1 MAQIQ
6 KGTTYGT
13 TSPSNLVSS
22 TNLNNHV
29 DDAVLLPGAITDQ
42 TAKVVLAAADTVLV
56 HSSADTALRKTTMAQ
71 VFATPQPIGS
81 STASSGAFTTL
92 SASSTVSGTGFSTY
106 LASPPAI
113 GGTAAAAGSFTT
125 LSASSTVSGNGFSTY
140 LASPPAIGTT
150 TAAAGK
156 FTSLEA
162 TGQYKGSVTAI
173 TLLDIDC
180 SAGNYFTKTINGNST
195 FTFSNVPSGA
205 YGMIVEIE
213 NTSGTITW
221 PAAVK
226 FPNDTAPTLST
237 GKTHVFV
244 FITDDSG
251 SRWRGVAAV
260 NYVT

>member
-42 TAKVVLAAADTVLV
+42 TAKTVLASADTILV
-56 HSSADTALRKTTMAQ
+56 HSSADTALRKTTAAQ
-71 VFATPQPIGS
+71 LFATPLPIGS
-81 STASSGAFTTL
+81 STANS
-92 SASSTVSGTGFSTY
+92 
-106 LASPPAI
+106 
-113 GGTAAAAGSFTT
+113 
-125 LSASSTVSGNGFSTY
+125 
-140 LASPPAIGTT
+140 
-150 TAAAGK
+150 GK
-156 FTSLEA
+156 FTSLEV
-162 TGQYKGSVTAI
+162 TGQYKGSVTAVS
-173 TLLDIDC
+173 LLDIDC
-180 SAGNYFTKTINGNST
+180 SQGNYFTKTINGNST

-221 PAAVK
+221 PTEVK
-226 FPNDTAPTLST
+226 WPNDTAPS
-237 GKTHVFV
+237 KTHVFV

-251 SRWRGVAAV
+251 TRWRGVAQV

>member
-13 TSPSNLVSS
+13 TSPSNLVTS

-42 TAKVVLAAADTVLV
+42 TAKTVLASADTILV
-56 HSSADTALRKTTMAQ
+56 HSSADTALRKTTAAQ
-71 VFATPQPIGS
+71 VFSSPLPIGS
-81 STASSGAFTTL
+81 STANS
-92 SASSTVSGTGFSTY
+92 
-106 LASPPAI
+106 
-113 GGTAAAAGSFTT
+113 
-125 LSASSTVSGNGFSTY
+125 
-140 LASPPAIGTT
+140 
-150 TAAAGK
+150 GK
-156 FTSLEA
+156 FTSLEV
-162 TGQYKGSVTAI
+162 TGQYKGSVTAVA
-173 TLLDIDC
+173 LLDIDC
-180 SAGNYFTKTINGNST
+180 SQGNYFTKTISGNST

-251 SRWRGVAAV
+251 SRWRGVAQV

>member
-13 TSPSNLVSS
+13 TSPSNLVTS

-42 TAKVVLAAADTVLV
+42 TAKTVLASADTILV
-56 HSSADTALRKTTMAQ
+56 HSSADTALRKTTAAQ
-71 VFATPQPIGS
+71 LFATPLPIGS
-81 STASSGAFTTL
+81 STANS
-92 SASSTVSGTGFSTY
+92 
-106 LASPPAI
+106 
-113 GGTAAAAGSFTT
+113 
-125 LSASSTVSGNGFSTY
+125 
-140 LASPPAIGTT
+140 
-150 TAAAGK
+150 GK
-156 FTSLEA
+156 FTSLET

-180 SAGNYFTKTINGNST
+180 SQGNYFTKTINGNST

-221 PAAVK
+221 PTEVK
-226 FPNDTAPTLST
+226 WPNDTAPSIST

-251 SRWRGVAAV
+251 TRWRGMAQV

>member
-13 TSPSNLVSS
+13 TSPSNLVTS

-42 TAKVVLAAADTVLV
+42 TAKTVLASADSILV
-56 HSSADTALRKTTMAQ
+56 HSSADTALRKTTAAQ
-71 VFATPQPIGS
+71 LFATPLPIGS
-81 STASSGAFTTL
+81 
-92 SASSTVSGTGFSTY
+92 
-106 LASPPAI
+106 
-113 GGTAAAAGSFTT
+113 
-125 LSASSTVSGNGFSTY
+125 
-140 LASPPAIGTT
+140 T
-150 TAAAGK
+150 TANSGK
-156 FTSLEA
+156 FTSLEV
-162 TGQYKGSVTAI
+162 TGQYKGSVTAVS
-173 TLLDIDC
+173 LLDIDC
-180 SAGNYFTKTINGNST
+180 SQGNYFTKTISGNST

-213 NTSGTITW
+213 NTSGTISW

-226 FPNDTAPTLST
+226 WPNDTAPTLST

-251 SRWRGVAAV
+251 TRWRGVAQV

>member
-13 TSPSNLVSS
+13 TSPSNLVTS

-42 TAKVVLAAADTVLV
+42 TAKTVLASADTLLV
-56 HSSADTALRKTTMAQ
+56 HSSADTALRKTTAAQ
-71 VFATPQPIGS
+71 VFASPLPIGS
-81 STASSGAFTTL
+81 STANS
-92 SASSTVSGTGFSTY
+92 
-106 LASPPAI
+106 
-113 GGTAAAAGSFTT
+113 
-125 LSASSTVSGNGFSTY
+125 
-140 LASPPAIGTT
+140 
-150 TAAAGK
+150 GK
-156 FTSLEA
+156 FTSLEV

-173 TLLDIDC
+173 SLLNIDC

-195 FTFSNVPSGA
+195 FTFRNVPSGA

-213 NTSGTITW
+213 NTSGTISW

-226 FPNDTAPTLST
+226 WPNDTAPTLDT

-251 SRWRGVAAV
+251 TRWRGVAQV

>member
-13 TSPSNLVSS
+13 TSPSNLVTS

-42 TAKVVLAAADTVLV
+42 TAKTVLASADTILV
-56 HSSADTALRKTTMAQ
+56 HSSADTALRKTTAAQ
-71 VFATPQPIGS
+71 LFATPLPIGS
-81 STASSGAFTTL
+81 STANS
-92 SASSTVSGTGFSTY
+92 
-106 LASPPAI
+106 
-113 GGTAAAAGSFTT
+113 
-125 LSASSTVSGNGFSTY
+125 
-140 LASPPAIGTT
+140 
-150 TAAAGK
+150 GK
-156 FTSLEA
+156 FTSLEV
-162 TGQYKGSVTAI
+162 TGQYKGSVTAVS
-173 TLLDIDC
+173 LLDIDC
-180 SAGNYFTKTINGNST
+180 SAGNYFTKTISGNST

-251 SRWRGVAAV
+251 SRWRGVAQV

>member
-13 TSPSNLVSS
+13 TSPSNLVTS

-42 TAKVVLAAADTVLV
+42 TAKTVLASADTILV
-56 HSSADTALRKTTMAQ
+56 HSSADTALRKTTAAQ
-71 VFATPQPIGS
+71 MFATPLPIGS
-81 STASSGAFTTL
+81 STANS
-92 SASSTVSGTGFSTY
+92 
-106 LASPPAI
+106 
-113 GGTAAAAGSFTT
+113 
-125 LSASSTVSGNGFSTY
+125 
-140 LASPPAIGTT
+140 
-150 TAAAGK
+150 GK
-156 FTSLEA
+156 FTSLEV
-162 TGQYKGSVTAI
+162 TGQYKGSVTAVA
-173 TLLDIDC
+173 LLDIDC
-180 SAGNYFTKTINGNST
+180 SQGNYFTKTISGNST

-221 PAAVK
+221 PTEVK
-226 FPNDTAPTLST
+226 FPNDTAPSLST

-251 SRWRGVAAV
+251 SRWRGMAQV

>member
-42 TAKVVLAAADTVLV
+42 TAKTVLASADTILV
-56 HSSADTALRKTTMAQ
+56 HSSADTALRKTTAAQ
-71 VFATPQPIGS
+71 LFATPLPIGS
-81 STASSGAFTTL
+81 STANS
-92 SASSTVSGTGFSTY
+92 
-106 LASPPAI
+106 
-113 GGTAAAAGSFTT
+113 
-125 LSASSTVSGNGFSTY
+125 
-140 LASPPAIGTT
+140 
-150 TAAAGK
+150 GK
-156 FTSLEA
+156 FTSLEV
-162 TGQYKGSVTAI
+162 TGQYKGSVTAVS
-173 TLLDIDC
+173 LLDIDC
-180 SAGNYFTKTINGNST
+180 SQGNYFTKTINGNST

-251 SRWRGVAAV
+251 TRWRGVAAV

>member
-13 TSPSNLVSS
+13 TSPSNLVTS

-42 TAKVVLAAADTVLV
+42 TAKTVLASADTILV
-56 HSSADTALRKTTMAQ
+56 HSSADTALRKTTAAQ
-71 VFATPQPIGS
+71 VFASPLPIGS
-81 STASSGAFTTL
+81 STANS
-92 SASSTVSGTGFSTY
+92 
-106 LASPPAI
+106 
-113 GGTAAAAGSFTT
+113 
-125 LSASSTVSGNGFSTY
+125 
-140 LASPPAIGTT
+140 
-150 TAAAGK
+150 GK

-162 TGQYKGSVTAI
+162 TGQYKGSVTAVS
-173 TLLDIDC
+173 LLDIDC
-180 SAGNYFTKTINGNST
+180 SQGNYFTKTISGNST

-213 NTSGTITW
+213 NTSGTISW

-226 FPNDTAPTLST
+226 WPNDTAPTLST

-251 SRWRGVAAV
+251 TRWRGVAAV

>member
-13 TSPSNLVSS
+13 TSPSNLVTS

-42 TAKVVLAAADTVLV
+42 TAKTVLASADTILV
-56 HSSADTALRKTTMAQ
+56 HSSADTALRKTTAAQ
-71 VFATPQPIGS
+71 LFATPLPIGS
-81 STASSGAFTTL
+81 STANS
-92 SASSTVSGTGFSTY
+92 
-106 LASPPAI
+106 
-113 GGTAAAAGSFTT
+113 
-125 LSASSTVSGNGFSTY
+125 
-140 LASPPAIGTT
+140 
-150 TAAAGK
+150 GK
-156 FTSLEA
+156 FTSLET

-180 SAGNYFTKTINGNST
+180 SQGNYFTKTISGNST

-213 NTSGTITW
+213 NTSGTISW

-226 FPNDTAPTLST
+226 WPNDTAPTLST

-251 SRWRGVAAV
+251 TRWRGVAQV

>member
-42 TAKVVLAAADTVLV
+42 TAKTVLASADTILV
-56 HSSADTALRKTTMAQ
+56 HSSADTALRKTTAAQ
-71 VFATPQPIGS
+71 LFATPLPIGS
-81 STASSGAFTTL
+81 STANS
-92 SASSTVSGTGFSTY
+92 
-106 LASPPAI
+106 
-113 GGTAAAAGSFTT
+113 
-125 LSASSTVSGNGFSTY
+125 
-140 LASPPAIGTT
+140 
-150 TAAAGK
+150 GK
-156 FTSLEA
+156 FTSLEV
-162 TGQYKGSVTAI
+162 TGQYKGSVTAVS
-173 TLLDIDC
+173 LLDIDC
-180 SAGNYFTKTINGNST
+180 SQGNYFTKTINGNST

-221 PAAVK
+221 PTEVK
-226 FPNDTAPTLST
+226 WPNDTAPSIST

-251 SRWRGVAAV
+251 TRWRGVAQV

>member
-13 TSPSNLVSS
+13 TSPSNLVTS

-42 TAKVVLAAADTVLV
+42 TAKTVLASADTILV
-56 HSSADTALRKTTMAQ
+56 HSSADTALRKTTAAQ
-71 VFATPQPIGS
+71 VFATPLPIGS
-81 STASSGAFTTL
+81 STANS
-92 SASSTVSGTGFSTY
+92 
-106 LASPPAI
+106 
-113 GGTAAAAGSFTT
+113 
-125 LSASSTVSGNGFSTY
+125 
-140 LASPPAIGTT
+140 
-150 TAAAGK
+150 GK
-156 FTSLEA
+156 FTSLEV
-162 TGQYKGSVTAI
+162 TGQYKGSVTAVS
-173 TLLDIDC
+173 LLDIDC
-180 SAGNYFTKTINGNST
+180 SQGNYFTKTISGNST

-251 SRWRGVAAV
+251 TRWRGMAQV

>member
-13 TSPSNLVSS
+13 TSPSNLVTS

-42 TAKVVLAAADTVLV
+42 TAKTVLASADTILV
-56 HSSADTALRKTTMAQ
+56 HSSADTALRKTTAAQ
-71 VFATPQPIGS
+71 LFATPLPIGS
-81 STASSGAFTTL
+81 STANS
-92 SASSTVSGTGFSTY
+92 
-106 LASPPAI
+106 
-113 GGTAAAAGSFTT
+113 
-125 LSASSTVSGNGFSTY
+125 
-140 LASPPAIGTT
+140 
-150 TAAAGK
+150 GK
-156 FTSLEA
+156 FTSLET
-162 TGQYKGSVTAI
+162 TGQYKGSVTAVS
-173 TLLDIDC
+173 LLDIDC
-180 SAGNYFTKTINGNST
+180 SQGNYFTKTISGNST

-226 FPNDTAPTLST
+226 FPNDTAPSLST

-251 SRWRGVAAV
+251 TRWRGMAQV

>member
-13 TSPSNLVSS
+13 TSPSNLVTS

-42 TAKVVLAAADTVLV
+42 TAKTVLASADTILV
-56 HSSADTALRKTTMAQ
+56 HSSADTALRKTTAAQ
-71 VFATPQPIGS
+71 VFSSPLPIGS
-81 STASSGAFTTL
+81 STANS
-92 SASSTVSGTGFSTY
+92 
-106 LASPPAI
+106 
-113 GGTAAAAGSFTT
+113 
-125 LSASSTVSGNGFSTY
+125 
-140 LASPPAIGTT
+140 
-150 TAAAGK
+150 GK
-156 FTSLEA
+156 FTSLET
-162 TGQYKGSVTAI
+162 TGQYKGSVTAVS
-173 TLLDIDC
+173 LLDIDC
-180 SAGNYFTKTINGNST
+180 SQGNYFTKTISGNST

-251 SRWRGVAAV
+251 TRWRGVAAV

>member
-13 TSPSNLVSS
+13 TSPSNLVTS

-42 TAKVVLAAADTVLV
+42 TAKTVLASADTILV
-56 HSSADTALRKTTMAQ
+56 HSSADTALRKTTAAQ
-71 VFATPQPIGS
+71 VFSSPLPIGS
-81 STASSGAFTTL
+81 STANS
-92 SASSTVSGTGFSTY
+92 
-106 LASPPAI
+106 
-113 GGTAAAAGSFTT
+113 
-125 LSASSTVSGNGFSTY
+125 
-140 LASPPAIGTT
+140 
-150 TAAAGK
+150 GK
-156 FTSLEA
+156 FTSLEV

-180 SAGNYFTKTINGNST
+180 SQGNYFTKTISGNST

-213 NTSGTITW
+213 NTSGTISW

-226 FPNDTAPTLST
+226 WPNDTAPTLST

-251 SRWRGVAAV
+251 SRWRGVAQV

>member
-13 TSPSNLVSS
+13 TSPSNLVTS

-42 TAKVVLAAADTVLV
+42 TAKTVLASADTILV
-56 HSSADTALRKTTMAQ
+56 HSSADTALRKTTAAQ
-71 VFATPQPIGS
+71 VFATPLPIGS
-81 STASSGAFTTL
+81 STANS
-92 SASSTVSGTGFSTY
+92 
-106 LASPPAI
+106 
-113 GGTAAAAGSFTT
+113 
-125 LSASSTVSGNGFSTY
+125 
-140 LASPPAIGTT
+140 
-150 TAAAGK
+150 GK
-156 FTSLEA
+156 FTSLEV
-162 TGQYKGSVTAI
+162 TGQYKGSVTAVA
-173 TLLDIDC
+173 LLDIDC
-180 SAGNYFTKTINGNST
+180 SAGNYFTKTISGNST

-226 FPNDTAPTLST
+226 FPNDTAPSLST

-251 SRWRGVAAV
+251 SRWRGVAQV

>member
-13 TSPSNLVSS
+13 TSPSNLVTS

-29 DDAVLLPGAITDQ
+29 DDAILLPGAITDQ
-42 TAKVVLAAADTVLV
+42 TAKTALASADTILV
-56 HSSADTALRKTTMAQ
+56 HSSADVALRKTTVAQ
-71 VFATPQPIGS
+71 LFASPLPIGS
-81 STASSGAFTTL
+81 TTANSGQFSTL
-92 SASSTVSGTGFSTY
+92 SASSTVSGSGFSTY

-113 GGTAAAAGSFTT
+113 GSTAA
-125 LSASSTVSGNGFSTY
+125 SS
-140 LASPPAIGTT
+140 
-150 TAAAGK
+150 GK
-156 FTSLEA
+156 FTSLET
-162 TGQYKGSVTAI
+162 TGQYKGSVTAVSA
-173 TLLDIDC
+173 LNVDC
-180 SAGNYFTKTINGNST
+180 SLGNHFTKTIATNST
-195 FTFSNVPSGA
+195 FTFSNVPSGSYA
-205 YGMIVEIE
+205 FVLEVE

-226 FPNDTAPTLST
+226 WPEDTAPVLST
-237 GKTHVFV
+237 GKTHLFI

>member
-13 TSPSNLVSS
+13 TSPSNLVTS

-42 TAKVVLAAADTVLV
+42 TAKTVLASADTILV
-56 HSSADTALRKTTMAQ
+56 HSSADTALRKTTAAQ
-71 VFATPQPIGS
+71 VFATPLPIGS
-81 STASSGAFTTL
+81 STANS
-92 SASSTVSGTGFSTY
+92 
-106 LASPPAI
+106 
-113 GGTAAAAGSFTT
+113 
-125 LSASSTVSGNGFSTY
+125 
-140 LASPPAIGTT
+140 
-150 TAAAGK
+150 GK
-156 FTSLEA
+156 FTSLEV

-173 TLLDIDC
+173 SLLDIDC

-226 FPNDTAPTLST
+226 WPNDTAPSLTT

-251 SRWRGVAAV
+251 TRWRGVAQV

>member
-13 TSPSNLVSS
+13 TSPSNLVTS

-42 TAKVVLAAADTVLV
+42 TAKTILASADTILV
-56 HSSADTALRKTTMAQ
+56 HSSADTALRKTTAAQ
-71 VFATPQPIGS
+71 VFASPLPIGS
-81 STASSGAFTTL
+81 STANS
-92 SASSTVSGTGFSTY
+92 
-106 LASPPAI
+106 
-113 GGTAAAAGSFTT
+113 
-125 LSASSTVSGNGFSTY
+125 
-140 LASPPAIGTT
+140 
-150 TAAAGK
+150 GK
-156 FTSLEA
+156 FTSLEV

-173 TLLDIDC
+173 SLLDIDC
-180 SAGNYFTKTINGNST
+180 SQGNYFTKTISGNST

-213 NTSGTITW
+213 NTSGTISW
-221 PAAVK
+221 PSAVK
-226 FPNDTAPTLST
+226 WPNDTAPTLDT

-251 SRWRGVAAV
+251 SRWRGMSAV

>member
-13 TSPSNLVSS
+13 TSPSNLVTS

-42 TAKVVLAAADTVLV
+42 TAKTVLASADTILV
-56 HSSADTALRKTTMAQ
+56 HSSADTALRKTTAAQ
-71 VFATPQPIGS
+71 LFATPLPIGS
-81 STASSGAFTTL
+81 STANS
-92 SASSTVSGTGFSTY
+92 
-106 LASPPAI
+106 
-113 GGTAAAAGSFTT
+113 
-125 LSASSTVSGNGFSTY
+125 
-140 LASPPAIGTT
+140 
-150 TAAAGK
+150 GK
-156 FTSLEA
+156 FTSLEV
-162 TGQYKGSVTAI
+162 TGQYKGSVTAVS
-173 TLLDIDC
+173 LLDIDC
-180 SAGNYFTKTINGNST
+180 SQGNYFTKTISGNST

-213 NTSGTITW
+213 NTSGTISW

-226 FPNDTAPTLST
+226 WPNDTAPTLST

-251 SRWRGVAAV
+251 SRWRGMAQV

>member
-13 TSPSNLVSS
+13 TSPSNLVTS

-42 TAKVVLAAADTVLV
+42 TAKTILASADTILV
-56 HSSADTALRKTTMAQ
+56 HSSADTALRKTTAAQ
-71 VFATPQPIGS
+71 VFASPLPIGS
-81 STASSGAFTTL
+81 STANS
-92 SASSTVSGTGFSTY
+92 
-106 LASPPAI
+106 
-113 GGTAAAAGSFTT
+113 
-125 LSASSTVSGNGFSTY
+125 
-140 LASPPAIGTT
+140 
-150 TAAAGK
+150 GK
-156 FTSLEA
+156 FTSLEV

-173 TLLDIDC
+173 SLLDIDC

-213 NTSGTITW
+213 NTSGTISW

-226 FPNDTAPTLST
+226 WPNDTAPALDT

-251 SRWRGVAAV
+251 TRWRGVAQV

>member
-13 TSPSNLVSS
+13 TSPSNLVTS

-42 TAKVVLAAADTVLV
+42 TAKTVLASADTILV
-56 HSSADTALRKTTMAQ
+56 HSSADTALRKTTAAQ
-71 VFATPQPIGS
+71 LFATPLPIGS
-81 STASSGAFTTL
+81 STANS
-92 SASSTVSGTGFSTY
+92 
-106 LASPPAI
+106 
-113 GGTAAAAGSFTT
+113 
-125 LSASSTVSGNGFSTY
+125 
-140 LASPPAIGTT
+140 
-150 TAAAGK
+150 GK
-156 FTSLEA
+156 FTSLEV
-162 TGQYKGSVTAI
+162 TGQYKGSVTAVS
-173 TLLDIDC
+173 LLDIDC
-180 SAGNYFTKTINGNST
+180 SQGNYFTKTINGNST

-221 PAAVK
+221 PTEVK
-226 FPNDTAPTLST
+226 WPNDTAPSIST

-251 SRWRGVAAV
+251 TRWRGMAQV

>member
-13 TSPSNLVSS
+13 TSPSNLVTS

-42 TAKVVLAAADTVLV
+42 TAKTVLASADTILV
-56 HSSADTALRKTTMAQ
+56 HSSADTALRKTTAAQ
-71 VFATPQPIGS
+71 LFATPLPIGS
-81 STASSGAFTTL
+81 
-92 SASSTVSGTGFSTY
+92 
-106 LASPPAI
+106 
-113 GGTAAAAGSFTT
+113 
-125 LSASSTVSGNGFSTY
+125 
-140 LASPPAIGTT
+140 T
-150 TAAAGK
+150 TANSGK
-156 FTSLEA
+156 FTSLEV
-162 TGQYKGSVTAI
+162 TGQYKGSVTAVS
-173 TLLDIDC
+173 LLDIDC
-180 SAGNYFTKTINGNST
+180 SQGNYFTKTINGNST
-195 FTFSNVPSGA
+195 FTFSNVPTGA

-226 FPNDTAPTLST
+226 WPNDTAPSLST

-244 FITDDSG
+244 FITDDG
-251 SRWRGVAAV
+251 GTRWRGVAQV

>member
-13 TSPSNLVSS
+13 TSPSNLVTS

-42 TAKVVLAAADTVLV
+42 TAKTVLASADTILV
-56 HSSADTALRKTTMAQ
+56 HSSADTALRKTTAAQ
-71 VFATPQPIGS
+71 VFASPLPIGS
-81 STASSGAFTTL
+81 STANS
-92 SASSTVSGTGFSTY
+92 
-106 LASPPAI
+106 
-113 GGTAAAAGSFTT
+113 
-125 LSASSTVSGNGFSTY
+125 
-140 LASPPAIGTT
+140 
-150 TAAAGK
+150 GK
-156 FTSLEA
+156 FTSLET
-162 TGQYKGSVTAI
+162 TGQYKGSVTAVS
-173 TLLDIDC
+173 LLDIDC
-180 SAGNYFTKTINGNST
+180 SQGNYFTKTISGNST

-226 FPNDTAPTLST
+226 FPNDIAPTLST

-251 SRWRGVAAV
+251 TRWRGVAAV
-260 NYVT
+260 NYTT

>member
-13 TSPSNLVSS
+13 TSPSNLVTS

-42 TAKVVLAAADTVLV
+42 TAKTVLASADTILV
-56 HSSADTALRKTTMAQ
+56 HSSADTALRKTTAAQ
-71 VFATPQPIGS
+71 LFATPLPIGS
-81 STASSGAFTTL
+81 STANS
-92 SASSTVSGTGFSTY
+92 
-106 LASPPAI
+106 
-113 GGTAAAAGSFTT
+113 
-125 LSASSTVSGNGFSTY
+125 
-140 LASPPAIGTT
+140 
-150 TAAAGK
+150 GK
-156 FTSLEA
+156 FTSLEV
-162 TGQYKGSVTAI
+162 TGQYKGSVTAVS
-173 TLLDIDC
+173 LLDIDC
-180 SAGNYFTKTINGNST
+180 SAGNYFTKTISGNST

-226 FPNDTAPTLST
+226 FPNDTAPSLST

-251 SRWRGVAAV
+251 SRWRGMAQV

>member
-13 TSPSNLVSS
+13 TSPSNLVTS

-42 TAKVVLAAADTVLV
+42 TAKTVLASADTILV
-56 HSSADTALRKTTMAQ
+56 HSSADTALRKTTAAQ
-71 VFATPQPIGS
+71 VFATPLPIGS
-81 STASSGAFTTL
+81 STANS
-92 SASSTVSGTGFSTY
+92 
-106 LASPPAI
+106 
-113 GGTAAAAGSFTT
+113 
-125 LSASSTVSGNGFSTY
+125 
-140 LASPPAIGTT
+140 
-150 TAAAGK
+150 GK
-156 FTSLEA
+156 FTSLEV
-162 TGQYKGSVTAI
+162 TGQYKGSVTAVS
-173 TLLDIDC
+173 LLDIDC
-180 SAGNYFTKTINGNST
+180 SQGNYFTKTISGNST

-251 SRWRGVAAV
+251 SRWRGVAQV

>member
-13 TSPSNLVSS
+13 TSPSNLVTS

-42 TAKVVLAAADTVLV
+42 TAKTVLASADTILV
-56 HSSADTALRKTTMAQ
+56 HSSADTALRKTTAAQ
-71 VFATPQPIGS
+71 VFASPLPIGS
-81 STASSGAFTTL
+81 STANS
-92 SASSTVSGTGFSTY
+92 
-106 LASPPAI
+106 
-113 GGTAAAAGSFTT
+113 
-125 LSASSTVSGNGFSTY
+125 
-140 LASPPAIGTT
+140 
-150 TAAAGK
+150 GK
-156 FTSLEA
+156 FTSLEV
-162 TGQYKGSVTAI
+162 TGQYKGSVTAVS
-173 TLLDIDC
+173 LLDIDC
-180 SAGNYFTKTINGNST
+180 SQGNYFTKTISGNST

-221 PAAVK
+221 PAEVK

-251 SRWRGVAAV
+251 SRWRGVAQV